1 MSPEWNHRGLFSLS
15 LSMYIYILNYNYLF
29 LYVLGLCCSS
39 WGLLFI
45 VVQGL
50 LLVVS
55 PLVAEH
61 VL

>member
-1 MSPEWNHRGLFSLS
+1 MESQVSILSLS
-15 LSMYIYILNYNYLF
+15 LYIYIYIFNFIYLF

-45 VVQGL
+45 VVQAL
-50 LLVVS
+50 LIVVS